1 MEVIDPT
8 PPMFPRTLEFY
19 TASNFTKVIDQVF
32 PSQFTKLVVTENGLF
47 SANDMTR
54 VVKHVSKEG
63 VVTTYDESFLTEF
76 KYDQGVVVQNQM
88 TKTVHTFHQG
98 VLINTYTNKTMRQ
111 IANNAK
117 YGSAFLLNESD
128 GSSFAAYGIDLVNG
142 ITEFAEYNKPISQ
155 TYTTIAFESSIPYF
169 RAVDDV
175 TGVTTAGYYNHGWKD
190 VEVQGDFDN
199 GFNTFI
205 TLNDVNYAITLEA
218 LLPLTE
224 EKLLVKAYNGTPNN
238 NTVFTTTITGI
249 NIFGIDYLGE
259 TNGYLILTLND
270 ADTRKGT
277 SLSLI
282 YLDKPM
288 SLYQKTFG
296 IRVDNPLLKLMA

>member
-1 MEVIDPT
+1 
-8 PPMFPRTLEFY
+8 
-19 TASNFTKVIDQVF
+19 
-32 PSQFTKLVVTENGLF
+32 
-47 SANDMTR
+47 
-54 VVKHVSKEG
+54 
-63 VVTTYDESFLTEF
+63 
-76 KYDQGVVVQNQM
+76 
-88 TKTVHTFHQG
+88 
-98 VLINTYTNKTMRQ
+98 
-111 IANNAK
+111 
-117 YGSAFLLNESD
+117 
-128 GSSFAAYGIDLVNG
+128 VNG

-155 TYTTIAFESSIPYF
+155 TYTTISFESSIPYF
-169 RAVDDV
+169 RTVDDV